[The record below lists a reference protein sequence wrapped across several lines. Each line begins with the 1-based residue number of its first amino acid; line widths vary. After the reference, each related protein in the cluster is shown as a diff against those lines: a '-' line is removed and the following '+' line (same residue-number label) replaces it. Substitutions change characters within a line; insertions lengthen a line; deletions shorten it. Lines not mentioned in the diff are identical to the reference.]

1 MPFIP
6 NYLIWLV
13 AVAALVALEAATL
26 GLTCIW
32 FALGAL
38 GALLV
43 SFLGVS
49 FLFQGVVFVVL
60 SAISLILLKP
70 FASKHINSKRVA
82 TNADRVIGAEAVVT
96 QDINNE
102 LGQGLVKVGGQI
114 WSARSAD
121 DKQIIPSG
129 SHVLVKNI
137 TGVKLTV
144 EYAKENIK

>member
-13 AVAALVALEAATL
+13 GVAALVALEAATL

-49 FLFQGVVFVVL
+49 FLFQAVVFVVL
-60 SAISLILLKP
+60 SGISLILLKP
-70 FASKHINSKRVA
+70 FPSKHINSKRVA

-144 EYAKENIK
+144 EYAKENVK

>member
-129 SHVLVKNI
+129 SNVLVKNI

>member
-49 FLFQGVVFVVL
+49 FLFQAVVFAVL

-144 EYAKENIK
+144 EYAKENVK

>member
-13 AVAALVALEAATL
+13 AVAALVALEAATF

-49 FLFQGVVFVVL
+49 FLFQAVVFVVL

-144 EYAKENIK
+144 EYAKENVK

>member
-70 FASKHINSKRVA
+70 VASKHINSKRVA

>member
-144 EYAKENIK
+144 EYAKENVK

>member
-13 AVAALVALEAATL
+13 AVAALVAIEAATL

-49 FLFQGVVFVVL
+49 FLFQAVVFVVL

-82 TNADRVIGAEAVVT
+82 TNADRVIGTEAVVT

-144 EYAKENIK
+144 EYAKENVK